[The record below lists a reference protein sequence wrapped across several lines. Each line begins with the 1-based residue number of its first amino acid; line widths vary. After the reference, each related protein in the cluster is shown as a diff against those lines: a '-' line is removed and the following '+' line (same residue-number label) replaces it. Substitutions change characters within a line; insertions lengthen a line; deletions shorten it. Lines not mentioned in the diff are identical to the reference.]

1 MKQLTDFKNKHLD
14 DDIYV
19 YASGKSCDYIDN
31 SFFDNK
37 ILIGVNQSYKRLKPQ
52 YLVRKEYE
60 LLKTIIN
67 DPNLDDVTHFVSR
80 GNCGNH
86 QSKNKEYIESHF
98 KDKSNIVVYNHDYNY
113 NFIRALPVEEEKL
126 IVSASTITTT
136 IHLAA
141 YMGAKNI
148 IIVGHDCGLLNG
160 DSNFKGYHTE
170 ETITISRNPNIE
182 PQKDYNSW
190 LKNIEGHTITLK
202 KLLMKKYK
210 CNILSLNPF
219 INFNMEG
226 NKYQKTNM
234 F

>member
-1 MKQLTDFKNKHLD
+1 MKQLIDFKDNHLD
-14 DDIYV
+14 EDIYI
-19 YASGKSCDYIDN
+19 YASGKSCDFIDN
-31 SFFDNK
+31 SFFKNK
-37 ILIGVNQSYKRLKPQ
+37 IVIGVNQSYRRVKPT
-52 YLVRKEYE
+52 YLVRKEFKLLEKIITNNE
-60 LLKTIIN
+60 LTEVI
-67 DPNLDDVTHFVSR
+67 HFVSK
-80 GNCGNH
+80 GNCGLGNT
-86 QSKNKEYIESHF
+86 KNYDTINTKF
-98 KDKSNIVVYNHDYNY
+98 KNQNNIVIYNHNQ
-113 NFIRALPVEEEKL
+113 NNREITSLPDGDKL
-126 IVSASTITTT
+126 VVSYSTITTA

-170 ETITISRNPNIE
+170 ETIKISRNPNIE

-219 INFNMEG
+219 INFNLEG
-226 NKYQKTNM
+226 NKYQKTTM